1 MTENFVLEPHHDPT
15 NHPSTG
21 GYLQSIPE
29 FEIDLVINDLAVAKI
44 EPTGLPVDRKLK

>member
-1 MTENFVLEPHHDPT
+1 MTEKFVLEPRHDPT

-29 FEIDLVINDLAVAKI
+29 FETGLEINDLAVAKI
-44 EPTGLPVDRKLK
+44 EPTGLLADRKLK